1 MEAFFSTLSK
11 TQGVYTETGRAEAM
25 KYFVL
30 YERTSNGYS
39 AHVPDLPGCIAAAA
53 TLEET
58 RQLMK
63 EAFHLEGMR
72 LHGEHIPESL
82 TIGEEECARK
92 PHPTELQL

>member
-1 MEAFFSTLSK
+1 
-11 TQGVYTETGRAEAM
+11 M

-30 YERTSNGYS
+30 YARTANGYS

-63 EAFHLEGMR
+63 DAIVSLGGHAAAWRTHPRGIDHLR
-72 LHGEHIPESL
+72 RS
-82 TIGEEECARK
+82 
-92 PHPTELQL
+92 